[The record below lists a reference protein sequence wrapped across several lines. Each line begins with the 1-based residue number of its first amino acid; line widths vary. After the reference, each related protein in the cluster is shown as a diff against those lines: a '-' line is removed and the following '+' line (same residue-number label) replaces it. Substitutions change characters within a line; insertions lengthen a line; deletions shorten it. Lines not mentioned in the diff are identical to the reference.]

1 MKVKL
6 KVNFVIIEREFDRET
21 KLYEIRRKTIP
32 KGTVFEVM
40 VYDKNP
46 HFHNNDL
53 VAGILLNNEER
64 ELWLSLQEFS
74 ILTEE
79 V

>member
-6 KVNFVIIEREFDRET
+6 KVDFVIIEREFDSATE
-21 KLYEIRRKTIP
+21 LYENYRRTIP
-32 KGTVFEVM
+32 KGTVFEVR
-40 VYDKNP
+40 VYDKNG
-46 HFHNNDL
+46 HFYNTDL
-53 VAGILLNNEER
+53 VSGILLKNEER